1 MVPGWKVLMCNKY
14 MKQCFWETF
23 IDVVCKKEEGFTDFY
38 HHIAPP
44 PPRENHRNNLGSI
57 FRMDPLRYINWST
70 QKSTLWEVEG
80 PLKDLVR

>member
-1 MVPGWKVLMCNKY
+1 
-14 MKQCFWETF
+14 MKQCFWETL
-23 IDVVCKKEEGFTDFY
+23 IDVVCKKEDFTGFY

-44 PPRENHRNNLGSI
+44 PPHENHRNNLDSI
-57 FRMDPLRYINWST
+57 FRTDALRYINWST